1 MSFFLFYF
9 PVVFMGEGKA
19 LLDVLNK
26 YFIHEMENVAVGG
39 CAGGDYILLCTT
51 LYYMCDV

>member
-9 PVVFMGEGKA
+9 PVVFLGEGKA

-51 LYYMCDV
+51 LYYMCNV